1 MIRSD
6 RGSIFLETVIATAII
21 AMILGAA
28 YEAIGDSVKRARRV
42 EHEQLS
48 MLTARS
54 QLAAVGT
61 VVPLTPGITRGVDG
75 TRAWSIEVRPYAG
88 VRQQSNAGVP
98 MLVTVSVTAG
108 DSHASPVTLRS
119 LRLTRSIG

>member
-21 AMILGAA
+21 AMILGAD

-61 VVPLTPGITRGVDG
+61 AVPLTPGITRGVAG
-75 TRAWSIEVRPYAG
+75 PRAGSLEVRPFAG
-88 VRQQSNAGVP
+88 VRQPSKDAVP
-98 MLVTVSVTAG
+98 MPGTVRGTSGALTGRQAAG
-108 DSHASPVTLRS
+108 ER
-119 LRLTRSIG
+119 

>member
-61 VVPLTPGITRGVDG
+61 AVPLTPGITRGVDG
-75 TRAWSIEVRPYAG
+75 TRPWSLEGPPYPG
-88 VRQQSNAGVP
+88 VRQPTQAGVP
-98 MLVTVSVTAG
+98 EPVTGSGTAG
-108 DSHASPVTLRS
+108 DSNGGPV
-119 LRLTRSIG
+119 

>member
-61 VVPLTPGITRGVDG
+61 AVPLTPGITRGVDG

-88 VRQQSNAGVP
+88 ARESTRLN
-98 MLVTVSVTAG
+98 S
-108 DSHASPVTLRS
+108 SH
-119 LRLTRSIG
+119 